1 MKVAERDS
9 VESPRARC
17 RVGDRAPPDLEAAG
31 VSSKRKR
38 GRKRQKPVPAPSPSP
53 TKRYFFLVA
62 AAALLLA
69 GLYAL
74 NRRSDSRGEPWNLVL
89 ISIDTLRADH
99 LSSYGSSDVS
109 TPHIDRLAEEG
120 VLFERVQ
127 SVAPTTLPAHA
138 SLFTGRSPLRHDVHD
153 NIGFYLSESIPTL
166 ASHLNEAGYRTGGFV
181 GAFVLDSRFG
191 IARGFD
197 TYYDDFEAEPETVA
211 DGFVVQRR
219 GEEVLERAIEWMEKA
234 AEPSPEPKPF
244 FTLAASLPFFRVY
257 SINSRS

>member
-9 VESPRARC
+9 VESPPQTRC
-17 RVGDRAPPDLEAAG
+17 RVGDHAPADPEAAG

-38 GRKRQKPVPAPSPSP
+38 GQKGQKPAPAPTPSP

-74 NRRSDSRGEPWNLVL
+74 NRPSDSRDEPWNLVL

-120 VLFERVQ
+120 VLFEQVQ
-127 SVAPTTLPAHA
+127 T
-138 SLFTGRSPLRHDVHD
+138 
-153 NIGFYLSESIPTL
+153 
-166 ASHLNEAGYRTGGFV
+166 
-181 GAFVLDSRFG
+181 
-191 IARGFD
+191 
-197 TYYDDFEAEPETVA
+197 
-211 DGFVVQRR
+211 
-219 GEEVLERAIEWMEKA
+219 
-234 AEPSPEPKPF
+234 
-244 FTLAASLPFFRVY
+244 
-257 SINSRS
+257 